1 MIRESI
7 CTSPT
12 TCDYVPGQVY
22 MVFVTS
28 FKISIKKC
36 FRMDYFQFVCHYQTI
51 QICVICWWSKEV
63 VEKKMLWKT
72 KNYFKFTLG
81 YAQIRHR
88 HSINLSK
95 TNFVVFGKSKK
106 SNVQIM

>member
-7 CTSPT
+7 YTSPT

-63 VEKKMLWKT
+63 VEKKCYEKQRITSNLL
-72 KNYFKFTLG
+72 LG
-81 YAQIRHR
+81 MH
-88 HSINLSK
+88 K
-95 TNFVVFGKSKK
+95 
-106 SNVQIM
+106 